1 MAEKVADFR
10 RFGSRPPAGHRWPE
24 PGVARGFRP
33 RKRARRLSEPLYMVV
48 QERPGTA
55 YQGCGHFLLPIFDV
69 YERELVLTTR
79 HFACLLSI
87 TAPSS

>member
-1 MAEKVADFR
+1 
-10 RFGSRPPAGHRWPE
+10 
-24 PGVARGFRP
+24 
-33 RKRARRLSEPLYMVV
+33 MVV

>member
-1 MAEKVADFR
+1 
-10 RFGSRPPAGHRWPE
+10 
-24 PGVARGFRP
+24 
-33 RKRARRLSEPLYMVV
+33 MVV

-87 TAPSS
+87 TAPSCDLLLAEHGTEPASVI